1 LLPQQL
7 AVLQKP
13 SSCMP
18 NLNIEIANE
27 GKKYARLHILLNGT
41 NWSDEKKS
49 MLECFTSLV
58 SQGFLVGCT

>member
-1 LLPQQL
+1 
-7 AVLQKP
+7 
-13 SSCMP
+13 MP